1 MGAATSMPT
10 ILIVSPAVVE
20 PLAEDQL
27 AGFVQHQQLVV
38 VLPDGDVELL
48 LGVHVVAFPQGVVLG
63 PAPLEWG
70 LGMHWSMCAC
80 VCELQSRGFM
90 CKPMSCQRVWE
101 SAFGHR
107 PCYGVAWYTGGN
119 TCAPLF
125 GFCTIVPG
133 WATAMLST
141 STMDTYV

>member
-1 MGAATSMPT
+1 MN
-10 ILIVSPAVVE
+10 PALVE
-20 PLAEDQL
+20 SLAEDHL
-27 AGFVQHQQLVV
+27 VRFVQHQQLGVV
-38 VLPDGDVELL
+38 FPDRDVELL
-48 LGVHVVAFPQGVVLG
+48 LGVDVVAFPQGVVLG
-63 PAPLEWG
+63 PAL
-70 LGMHWSMCAC
+70 LRHLLKHWSMCVCVC

>member
-1 MGAATSMPT
+1 MN
-10 ILIVSPAVVE
+10 PALVE
-20 PLAEDQL
+20 SLAEDHL
-27 AGFVQHQQLVV
+27 VRFVQHQQLGVV
-38 VLPDGDVELL
+38 FPNRDVELL
-48 LGVHVVAFPQGVVLG
+48 LGVDVVAFPQGVVLG
-63 PAPLEWG
+63 PAL
-70 LGMHWSMCAC
+70 LQHLLKHWSMCVC